1 MAPMP
6 AKGFL
11 EEFQLEAEW
20 SAEHDVNPRTT
31 ARYRQL
37 PDGLPFLQFGGRVYI
52 PRKAAEDWIH
62 ARVQW
67 PNRRQRGRPRKS
79 ESLSESSAHT
89 VQHATV

>member
-1 MAPMP
+1 MS

-11 EEFQLEAEW
+11 DEFQLEAEW

-37 PDGLPFLQFGGRVYI
+37 PDGLPFLQFGGRVWI
-52 PRKAAEDWIH
+52 PRQAAEDWIR
-62 ARVQW
+62 ARIQW

-79 ESLSESSAHT
+79 ETPGESSART
-89 VQHATV
+89 VPPV